1 MTSVVSLPK
10 TPSQLP
16 GDLSTSELLTDTDA
30 SLFLAQECLYR
41 ITKPTLVAGS
51 IETPLNWWL
60 AAQIVFPDV
69 EKLLFQADG
78 HWLKITPND
87 IQKIRNET
95 SKNSLGSVGNQQP
108 EPTTN
113 TIAAPPNREPT
124 LKSVKAEMA
133 PASSKKDTI
142 DLAWETYKAFAW
154 NDGNA
159 ESLYQRYLRQA
170 GSEYPAD
177 PGLILRIE
185 KLARQGRRAAELANT
200 LKKKISQ
207 GESADDVR
215 AWINILSSSEPNRV
229 ITTLRKTLKDDSDF
243 STNKRALRSINQRFK
258 IELPYTQ
265 VDEDRHPQSLRELRP
280 SKRWEIY
287 IDETGKNFSEQAQ
300 SLNET
305 DKDLGRIVAL
315 AMPAGHG
322 LPELPSET
330 HAKNLPNSDIQE
342 LLLTLTTSTIGVLGA
357 TLKADIKSQSWIA
370 AVTKMVRWT
379 LLMLP
384 ITGPTQVIVKIEQR
398 KLYQDSATLLALEET
413 LVDELAQLAPERF
426 KNIELSLEFMTKE
439 DPFNGYVDV
448 IANCWGSPDRTKKDL
463 LKRTRWLGHCLI
475 QTESLAEI
483 DRLYQEAD
491 DNMDSSAWFKICA
504 ALAKEPGHSLFHD
517 LLTQLGRRTQSDT
530 ALWQKYLGEVR
541 HRIALKQFDAGSLN
555 RALEWL
561 SLYRP
566 ATEQLPGLLDL
577 QLKSAQL
584 AATNHMGHC
593 DVNQVAQVMKLA
605 HELMDESAPDA
616 CEAALR
622 VAISA
627 TNGFDFTSV
636 VPYVESWASQPIA
649 VPGRLNHGKL
659 LSTLGQLCAF
669 REEQEQALHY
679 FDKALEQF
687 GQLSDPMQ
695 ASRNQQQTSIYK
707 AIVQLDL
714 KLPDAAEA
722 VKTLA
727 DKLTG
732 KTGVLS
738 IRRLARSSSPLRFG
752 HYLLLRWLTHNPEE
766 TQLRE
771 EYLERIDEWQ
781 FGEGHPWM
789 LINAY
794 RAWLL
799 ADSERADEAASY
811 LQKAIDECEEA
822 ESNAI
827 LNWMAHCLHAL
838 GGSLGLV
845 LDQPA
850 RKCPTAPFPAEEL
863 VKLRKANSTGE
874 RVTALNTLLP
884 FNFH

>member
-30 SLFLAQECLYR
+30 SLLLAQEYLYS
-41 ITKPTLVAGS
+41 ISKPTVVAGS

-78 HWLKITPND
+78 HWLKIAPNN
-87 IQKIRNET
+87 IQKIRDEASQDN
-95 SKNSLGSVGNQQP
+95 LGSVGNQQP
-108 EPTTN
+108 KPTTD
-113 TIAAPPNREPT
+113 TTAPQNKEPN
-124 LKSVKAEMA
+124 LNSVKAEMA
-133 PASSKKDTI
+133 PASSKNNTT

-154 NDGNA
+154 NDRNA

-170 GSEYPAD
+170 ESEYPSD
-177 PGLILRIE
+177 PALILRIE
-185 KLARQGRRAAELANT
+185 KLARQGRRAAELLDI
-200 LKKKISQ
+200 LKKKIGQ
-207 GESADDVR
+207 GESVDELR
-215 AWINILSSSEPNRV
+215 AWIDTIAESEPNRV
-229 ITTLRKTLKDDSDF
+229 VTALTKALEKNTAFRADKK
-243 STNKRALRSINQRFK
+243 ALRSRNQNFK
-258 IELPYTQ
+258 IELPTTQ
-265 VDEDRHPQSLRELRP
+265 VKEDRHPQSLRELHP
-280 SKRWEIY
+280 SKKWEIY
-287 IDETGKNFSEQAQ
+287 IDETGQNFTEQAQ

-305 DKDLGRIVAL
+305 DKDMGRIVAL
-315 AMPAGHG
+315 AMPTDHG
-322 LPELPSET
+322 LPALPSET
-330 HAKNLPNSDIQE
+330 HATNLHHSDIQK
-342 LLLTLTTSTIGVLGA
+342 LLRTLTASKVGILGA
-357 TLKADIKSQSWIA
+357 TLKADIKSQNWIA
-370 AVTKMVRWT
+370 AVAKTVRWT

-384 ITGPTQVIVKIEQR
+384 INGPTQVIVKIEQR

-413 LVDELAQLAPERF
+413 LADELVQLAPGRF
-426 KNIELSLEFMTKE
+426 NNIELSLEFMTKE

-448 IANCWGSPDRTKKDL
+448 IAHCWGSPDRIKKDL

-475 QTESLAEI
+475 QTESLAKI

-517 LLTQLGRRTQSDT
+517 LLTQLGQRAQSNA
-530 ALWQKYLGEVR
+530 ALWQKYLDEVR
-541 HRIALKQFDAGSLN
+541 RRIALKQFDADSLT
-555 RALEWL
+555 RALKWL

-566 ATEQLPGLLDL
+566 VDEQLPGLLDL
-577 QLKSAQL
+577 QLRSAEL
-584 AATNHMGHC
+584 AAANHMGHC

-636 VPYVESWASQPIA
+636 VPYIEGWASQPIA

-659 LSTLGQLCAF
+659 LSTLGQFAAF
-669 REEQEQALHY
+669 SEEQEQALHY

-714 KLPDAAEA
+714 KRPEAAEA
-722 VKTLA
+722 VKALA
-727 DKLTG
+727 DQLTG
-732 KTGVLS
+732 KTGVFS

-752 HYLLLRWLTHNPEE
+752 HYLLLRWLTHYPEE
-766 TQLRE
+766 AQLRE

-781 FGEGHPWM
+781 VGEGHPWM

-799 ADSERADEAASY
+799 ADSQRTDEAASY
-811 LQKAIDECEEA
+811 LQKAIDDCEET

-827 LNWMAHCLHAL
+827 LHWMAHCLHAL
-838 GGSLGLV
+838 GESLGLV
-845 LDQPA
+845 IDQPA

-863 VKLRKANSTGE
+863 IRLRKANNTGE
-874 RVTALNTLLP
+874 RVAALNTLLP